1 MASLKTKFTV
11 GLFLITGTCMFLLTV
26 IWLGMSHFLQ
36 EGQYYVTYFNE
47 SVQGLEED
55 SIVKYRGKP
64 VGRVESIDVAPDGK
78 LIQVTL
84 KIESGQ
90 KLDKDTVAELKLVGI
105 TGSIFVELDRR
116 AEGEPD
122 RSPPLTFPSEY
133 PIVASRP
140 SDISE
145 LFQGIDALLKQLNSL
160 DLEGISEKLQLS
172 LDNINKKV
180 SEANVKGISDSLA
193 SSLVRIDH
201 VLNDQRLDNILTS
214 VEEASHSIL
223 ALMDKM
229 DGSLTRL
236 DTLLDGA
243 GGIVTEEKESIK
255 KGIEDFRA
263 AMENASRL
271 FEKGSSL
278 VTGTDESLSYVLEH
292 LSVGA
297 QNLERASENINRLI
311 EFLAEQPSQLLFGE
325 PPLPRKVEK
334 DDP

>member
-1 MASLKTKFTV
+1 MASQKTKFTV
-11 GLFLITGTCMFLLTV
+11 GLFLIAGTGMFLLTV

-47 SVQGLEED
+47 SVQGLEID
-55 SIVKYRGKP
+55 SPVKYRGVP
-64 VGRVESIDVAPDGK
+64 IGRVESIDVAPDEK

-84 KIESGQ
+84 KIEERQ
-90 KLDKDTVAELKLVGI
+90 ELDEDTVAQLKLVGI
-105 TGSIFVELDRR
+105 TGSIFVELSRR

-133 PIVASRP
+133 PIIASRP
-140 SDISE
+140 SEISE

-180 SEANVKGISDSLA
+180 SEANVKGISDSLE

-201 VLNDQRLDNILTS
+201 MMSDQRLDHILTS
-214 VEEASHSIL
+214 IEEASHSIL
-223 ALMDKM
+223 ALMAKM

-236 DTLLDGA
+236 DRLLDGT
-243 GGIVTEEKESIK
+243 GGIIAEEKESIK

-311 EFLAEQPSQLLFGE
+311 ELLAEQPSQLLFGE

-334 DDP
+334 DDQ

>member
-11 GLFLITGTCMFLLTV
+11 GLFLVAGTGMFLLTV

-36 EGQYYVTYFNE
+36 EGQYYATYFDE
-47 SVQGLEED
+47 SVRGLEID
-55 SIVKYRGKP
+55 SPVMYRGVP
-64 VGRVESIDVAPDGK
+64 IGRVESIDVAPDMK

-84 KIESGQ
+84 KVESGQ
-90 KLDKDTVAELKLVGI
+90 KLDQDTVAELKLVGI

-122 RSPPLTFPSEY
+122 RSPFLTFPSEY
-133 PIVASRP
+133 QIVASRP
-140 SDISE
+140 GEISE
-145 LFQGIDALLKQLNSL
+145 LYKGIDDLLKQLNSL
-160 DLEGISEKLQLS
+160 DLEGISGKLQLS
-172 LDNINKKV
+172 LDSINKKV
-180 SEANVKGISDSLA
+180 SEANVKGISDSLE

-201 VLNDQRLDNILTS
+201 VLNDQRLDHILTS
-214 VEEASHSIL
+214 VEEASHSVL
-223 ALMDKM
+223 ALMAKM

-236 DTLLDGA
+236 DSLLDGA

-255 KGIEDFRA
+255 RGIEDFRA
-263 AMENASRL
+263 AMENASSL

-297 QNLERASENINRLI
+297 QNLERASENINELI
-311 EFLAEQPSQLLFGE
+311 ELLSEQPSQLLFGE
-325 PPLPRKVEK
+325 PPSPRKVGK
-334 DDP
+334 DDQ